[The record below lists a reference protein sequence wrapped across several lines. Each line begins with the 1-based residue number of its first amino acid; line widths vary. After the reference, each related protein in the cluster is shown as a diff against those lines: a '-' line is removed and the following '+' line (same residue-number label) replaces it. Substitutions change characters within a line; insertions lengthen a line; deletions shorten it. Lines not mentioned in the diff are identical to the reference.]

1 MCEARDYDK
10 RKADKKYSSRNFIQR
25 LRFRDC
31 PTGHTFVL
39 GSCAP
44 GGKVLDQ
51 FEMYNPYLGKYI
63 LLIHY
68 ILRMCINFNIIYTYF
83 FLELKIIK
91 YQI

>member
-1 MCEARDYDK
+1 MRREITISVRQIK
-10 RKADKKYSSRNFIQR
+10 NIHHGILQR